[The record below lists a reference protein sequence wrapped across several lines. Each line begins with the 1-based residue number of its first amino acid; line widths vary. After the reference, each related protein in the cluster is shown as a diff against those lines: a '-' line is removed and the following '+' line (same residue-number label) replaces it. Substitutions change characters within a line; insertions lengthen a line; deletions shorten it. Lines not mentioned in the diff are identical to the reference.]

1 MEIIGIIAIVIGILS
16 ALFGVVYLRFFA
28 TEKQVFITNSV
39 NSISIIIKE
48 KSYIKSELQT
58 FDLYDFDT
66 TRKQSGKQNHIFNYS
81 KKTKDK
87 NHYNIHSLNY
97 NAVVCY

>member
-28 TEKQVFITNSV
+28 TKKPVFITNSV
-39 NSISIIIKE
+39 DSMSIIIKE
-48 KSYIKSELQT
+48 KSYIQSELQT

-66 TRKQSGKQNHIFNYS
+66 TKKQSNKQNHISNYS

-87 NHYNIHSLNY
+87 YNYKIHSLNY